1 MLTRRATLFAL
12 GLAGLSTPAAV
23 QERSIVVAAGTTIQ
37 DSGLFRHIL
46 PLFQNKTG
54 IAVKVVTQG
63 TGQALDTARR
73 GNADVVFVHD
83 RAQEEKFV
91 AEGHGVRRFDVMFND
106 FVLVGPQ
113 TDPAG
118 ARGTKDIT
126 VALRRIAETKTP
138 FISRGDLSGTH
149 LTEMALWKAANID
162 LGQVRGS
169 WYREIGQGM
178 GAALNIASASDAYV
192 LSDRGTWLSFKNRGN
207 LTIVVEGDQRL
218 LNQYGVILVNPAKH
232 PYVKYDLG
240 QAFIDWI
247 TGPEGQAAIAS
258 FKINREQL
266 FFPNAEPL
274 RKAS

>member
-54 IAVKVVTQG
+54 IAVKVVAQG

-91 AEGHGVRRFDVMFND
+91 AEGHGVRRFEVMFNY

-149 LTEMALWKAANID
+149 LTEMALWKTANLD

-178 GAALNIASASDAYV
+178 GAALNMASASDAYL

-207 LTIVVEGDQRL
+207 LTLAVEGDRRL

-240 QAFIDWI
+240 QAFIDWV
-247 TGPEGQAAIAS
+247 TGPERQVAIAS
-258 FKINREQL
+258 FKINGEHL
-266 FFPNAEPL
+266 FFPSTEPL
-274 RKAS
+274 RKEF

>member
-258 FKINREQL
+258 FKINGEQL

-274 RKAS
+274 RKEF

>member
-46 PLFQNKTG
+46 PVFQNKTG
-54 IAVKVVTQG
+54 MAVKVVTQG

-91 AEGHGVRRFDVMFND
+91 AEGHGVRRFDVMFNH
-106 FVLVGPQ
+106 FVLVGPH

-149 LTEMALWKAANID
+149 LTEMALWKTANLD

-169 WYREIGQGM
+169 WYREIGQGD
-178 GAALNIASASDAYV
+178 GS
-192 LSDRGTWLSFKNRGN
+192 GP
-207 LTIVVEGDQRL
+207 E
-218 LNQYGVILVNPAKH
+218 YG
-232 PYVKYDLG
+232 LG
-240 QAFIDWI
+240 Q
-247 TGPEGQAAIAS
+247 
-258 FKINREQL
+258 RR
-266 FFPNAEPL
+266 L
-274 RKAS
+274 RAL